1 MTDPQSHTFTKT
13 LTTMKSAI
21 VFLTI
26 LSSVSLFGVKSSCL
40 AIMLVDIT
48 FLLTTDVKISLVQA
62 GSILQSAVLQDQ
74 LFCILNKC
82 KNYLEQNS
90 YRKGI
95 IPFFSKSYMGSSL
108 PL

>member
-1 MTDPQSHTFTKT
+1 M
-13 LTTMKSAI
+13 
-21 VFLTI
+21 TI
-26 LSSVSLFGVKSSCL
+26 LSSVSLFDVKSFCL

-48 FLLTTDVKISLVQA
+48 FLTTDVKISLVQA